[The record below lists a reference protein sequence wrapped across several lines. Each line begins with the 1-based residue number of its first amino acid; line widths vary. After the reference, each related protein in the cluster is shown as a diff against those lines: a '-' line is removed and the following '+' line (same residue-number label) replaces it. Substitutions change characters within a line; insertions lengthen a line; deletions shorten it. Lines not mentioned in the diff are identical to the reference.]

1 MPAMTG
7 DSKSAAIRRRARRVA
22 LSLAA
27 VALALTAAGC
37 ASSSGG
43 SAGPVPV
50 PAATGDPVSAQPT
63 SLGTILVDGTGRTV
77 YDFANDKNTESTCTD
92 AACTAN
98 WPFVPAP
105 AALPASLPGVT
116 GALGSTTRPD
126 GARQLTVAGHP
137 VYTFAGDSAPGQT
150 NGQGQTLNGGLWTVV
165 SPAGAPITNPS
176 RAGAPQGPAGGGY

>member
-1 MPAMTG
+1 MSTMIG
-7 DSKSAAIRRRARRVA
+7 DSTSDTIRRGRRRAA

-27 VALALTAAGC
+27 AALALTAAGC
-37 ASSSGG
+37 ASSSDG
-43 SAGPVPV
+43 SAGPPPV
-50 PAATGDPVSAQPT
+50 PAATGEPVCAQPT

-77 YDFANDKNTESTCTD
+77 YDFANDKNSASTCTD

-126 GARQLTVAGHP
+126 GASQLTVAGHP

-165 SPAGAPITNPS
+165 SSAGAPITNP
-176 RAGAPQGPAGGGY
+176 GPAGAARAPSGPGY